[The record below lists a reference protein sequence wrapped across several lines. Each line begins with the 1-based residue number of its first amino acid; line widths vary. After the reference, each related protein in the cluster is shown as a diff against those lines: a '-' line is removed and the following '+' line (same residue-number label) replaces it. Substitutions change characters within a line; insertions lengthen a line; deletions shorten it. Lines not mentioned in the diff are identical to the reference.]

1 MHNKFLLSVL
11 CAVLLGGLLG
21 HFLFLEYQE
30 ETMEVMQEKNKI
42 YFIQEGVYDN
52 EEEAKKATAELDTK
66 IIVKEDAKYYVYLAM
81 TQSEKNLEKLKKFY
95 QNQGINITIKE
106 MEITDESFIN
116 TLIQMDGLL
125 EDTTKEEQIDS
136 INKVV
141 LANYQ
146 ELILEQ

>member
-125 EDTTKEEQIDS
+125 EDTTKEEQIDP

>member
-1 MHNKFLLSVL
+1 
-11 CAVLLGGLLG
+11 
-21 HFLFLEYQE
+21 
-30 ETMEVMQEKNKI
+30 MEVMQEKNKI

-125 EDTTKEEQIDS
+125 EDTTKEEQIDP

>member
-66 IIVKEDAKYYVYLAM
+66 IIVKEDAKFYVYLAM

-125 EDTTKEEQIDS
+125 EDTTKEEQIDP

>member
-42 YFIQEGVYDN
+42 HFIQEGVYDN

-125 EDTTKEEQIDS
+125 EDTTKEEQIDP

>member
-52 EEEAKKATAELDTK
+52 EKEAKKATAELDTK

-125 EDTTKEEQIDS
+125 EDTTKEEQIDP

>member
-66 IIVKEDAKYYVYLAM
+66 IIVKEDAKYYLYLAM

-125 EDTTKEEQIDS
+125 EDTTKEEQIDP

>member
-106 MEITDESFIN
+106 MEITDESYIN

-125 EDTTKEEQIDS
+125 EDTTKEEQIDP

>member
-66 IIVKEDAKYYVYLAM
+66 VIVKEDARYYVYLAM

-125 EDTTKEEQIDS
+125 EDTTKEEQIDP

>member
-1 MHNKFLLSVL
+1 
-11 CAVLLGGLLG
+11 
-21 HFLFLEYQE
+21 
-30 ETMEVMQEKNKI
+30 
-42 YFIQEGVYDN
+42 
-52 EEEAKKATAELDTK
+52 
-66 IIVKEDAKYYVYLAM
+66 
-81 TQSEKNLEKLKKFY
+81 
-95 QNQGINITIKE
+95 

-125 EDTTKEEQIDS
+125 EDTTKEEQIDP

>member
-81 TQSEKNLEKLKKFY
+81 TQSEKKLEKLKKFY

-125 EDTTKEEQIDS
+125 EDTTKEEQIDP